1 MRTLWHALALLASNE
16 ELRDEVKAA
25 SDIEIREDQ
34 PTEPVDLQPQPTFQ
48 ALQKI
53 DDLFTKQEPP
63 LYLSAYELGEINRWV
78 RYRRGVE
85 PVAEMWRSLNVPNN
99 PSEDLMAAIGAMA
112 IDSKLRFRAWYE
124 HSTNASRA
132 QAGGQASAQSI
143 LRDHGF
149 NLHPNEQDVLTQ
161 LRPGGPA
168 DNLCKQFFLDIW
180 GGYPCTSL
188 ATVYPGW
195 LHSNA

>member
-1 MRTLWHALALLASNE
+1 MRTLWHALALLASDDK
-16 ELRDEVKAA
+16 LRDRVKAA

-53 DDLFTKQEPP
+53 DDLFRDKK

-85 PVAEMWRSLNVPNN
+85 PVAEMWEKLELQKLKLQDP
-99 PSEDLMAAIGAMA
+99 PSPGLMAAIGAMA
-112 IDSKLRFRAWYE
+112 IDSELRFRAWYE
-124 HSTNASRA
+124 QSTGASK
-132 QAGGQASAQSI
+132 ASSI
-143 LRDHGF
+143 LQDHGF
-149 NLHPNEQDVLTQ
+149 VLLPGEEAVLTKLQ
-161 LRPGGPA
+161 PGGPA
-168 DNLCKQFFLDIW
+168 DNLCKKFFLDIW

-188 ATVYPGW
+188 ATIYPGW
-195 LHSNA
+195 VHSNA